1 MRFILIALCL
11 ALAAAGSARADGSA
25 PASLYANPQPS
36 LDHPRKIVMSLSE
49 RDPARMN
56 EIIGNVGNI
65 ISFRVGE
72 SDARV
77 MQREFGN
84 GYIASQFTDLGN
96 YEVLVKR
103 LEQGTYAEP
112 FQGITLPP
120 QGIFRGRRQILI
132 DQSRQRYS
140 TPRAVVEDRLRRWM
154 DIDLLTKRRR

>member
-65 ISFRVGE
+65 QKFYGADNVRI
-72 SDARV
+72 
-77 MQREFGN
+77 
-84 GYIASQFTDLGN
+84 
-96 YEVLVKR
+96 VLVVY
-103 LEQGTYAEP
+103 GP
-112 FQGITLPP
+112 GIHAVLKDESPVRARIEGLLAIDVTVEACGATL
-120 QGIFRGRRQILI
+120 QSLRKTASDLI
-132 DQSRQRYS
+132 DGI
-140 TPRAVVEDRLRRWM
+140 AVVPNGLPEIVERQVSGYYYVRP
-154 DIDLLTKRRR
+154 